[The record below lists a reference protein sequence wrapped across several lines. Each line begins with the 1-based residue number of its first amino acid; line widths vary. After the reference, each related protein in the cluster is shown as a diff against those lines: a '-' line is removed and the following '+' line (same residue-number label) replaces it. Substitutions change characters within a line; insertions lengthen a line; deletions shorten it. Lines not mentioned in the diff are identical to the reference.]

1 MTSLLFFLTL
11 AFVIIN
17 IVQTWLVF
25 RLKSLIKGGIIIGFL
40 EAIEFFLMVYL
51 FLIKELLIFSIL
63 IVIET
68 VQWLTIAYLATK
80 D

>member
-63 IVIET
+63 IVIEP

>member
-40 EAIEFFLMVYL
+40 EAIEFFLMIYL
-51 FLIKELLIFSIL
+51 FLIKELVIFSIL